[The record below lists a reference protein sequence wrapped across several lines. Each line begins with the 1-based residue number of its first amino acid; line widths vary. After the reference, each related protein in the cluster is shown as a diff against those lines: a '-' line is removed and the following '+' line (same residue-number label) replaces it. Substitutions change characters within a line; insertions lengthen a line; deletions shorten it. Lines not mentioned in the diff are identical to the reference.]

1 MSEPRKKAVN
11 GPCPGDRKKPGARND
26 VPRARLS
33 VQRQPPQV
41 LQLPL
46 QCALFFPV
54 AENIS
59 PLQSRSARF
68 PQAGQGTGSSNFC
81 TSSSNF
87 CPHCG
92 HLYCK
97 IGIVTPP
104 FFRLPC
110 MLCTSS
116 SNFCP
121 HCGHL
126 YCKIGIVT
134 PPFFRLPCMRRRP
147 HRRVCPVRLSRLFF
161 LPEQNPVWRLPAAES
176 ARSAHAARNAA
187 RRRAR
192 PPCCR

>member
-1 MSEPRKKAVN
+1 MIFSPGRSVYREGQRLSRC
-11 GPCPGDRKKPGARND
+11 PCPFDRKKPGARND

-104 FFRLPC
+104 F
-110 MLCTSS
+110 
-116 SNFCP
+116 
-121 HCGHL
+121 
-126 YCKIGIVT
+126 Y
-134 PPFFRLPCMRRRP
+134 RLPCMRRRP
-147 HRRVCPVRLSRLFF
+147 HRRVCPVRPSRLFF